1 MGRTIRI
8 EVRTMSVVLITP
20 IGDPSGTSE
29 IAVQWQLMQDSRD
42 LAANQAAE
50 ASRQTLALSQA
61 KVDSDEVLAS
71 AVAAQQV
78 QVKQQARAGLD
89 VQALQ
94 QAQVKQQTL
103 AGLDSQALQQAQVK
117 EQILASQ
124 DIHASLEILVTQ
136 VVRAT
141 QDVQPN
147 PQVEHGQEVAAIQ
160 QSSGAATAATDS
172 RRPVDV
178 RL

>member
-1 MGRTIRI
+1 MTAL
-8 EVRTMSVVLITP
+8 LITP
-20 IGDPSGTSE
+20 IGHPSGTSE
-29 IAVQWQLMQDSRD
+29 IAVQWQLMQDVRD
-42 LAANQAAE
+42 LAADHAAE

-78 QVKQQARAGLD
+78 QVKQQ
-89 VQALQ
+89 
-94 QAQVKQQTL
+94 TL
-103 AGLDSQALQQAQVK
+103 AGLDSQTLKQAEFR

-147 PQVEHGQEVAAIQ
+147 PQVEHGQEIAAIQ
-160 QSSGAATAATDS
+160 ESGGAATAATDS